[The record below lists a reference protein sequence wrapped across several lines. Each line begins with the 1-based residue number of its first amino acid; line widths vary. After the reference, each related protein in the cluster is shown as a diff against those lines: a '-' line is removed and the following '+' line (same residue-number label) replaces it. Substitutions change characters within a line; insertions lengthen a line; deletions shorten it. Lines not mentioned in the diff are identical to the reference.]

1 MAELEIPELPGRPL
15 LEERVKNYPKVQWL
29 LDKYADKAYPIVDKH
44 DIEAVLTELLDDID
58 RWKGAYH
65 IMKINLNNECDLHA
79 ADNERNDSRN
89 KELEQIKFKY
99 EFGKRFGQ
107 IYSFLFELDFW
118 DIAELIGEE
127 FDKKI
132 SFKSKNGC
140 FVLNCKLVGNDEI
153 YKIKELS
160 KTDYFVECGFDKIF
174 SELEKLE
181 K

>member
-1 MAELEIPELPGRPL
+1 M
-15 LEERVKNYPKVQWL
+15 
-29 LDKYADKAYPIVDKH
+29 DKPTFFTME
-44 DIEAVLTELLDDID
+44 DIEKDWTDTFIISTAI
-58 RWKGAYH
+58 R
-65 IMKINLNNECDLHA
+65 
-79 ADNERNDSRN
+79 ERDEYI

-99 EFGKRFGQ
+99 EFGKHFDQ
-107 IYSFLFELDFW
+107 IHFFLFELDFW
-118 DIAELIGEE
+118 EITELIGEE

-160 KTDYFVECGFDKIF
+160 KTDYFVECSFDMIF